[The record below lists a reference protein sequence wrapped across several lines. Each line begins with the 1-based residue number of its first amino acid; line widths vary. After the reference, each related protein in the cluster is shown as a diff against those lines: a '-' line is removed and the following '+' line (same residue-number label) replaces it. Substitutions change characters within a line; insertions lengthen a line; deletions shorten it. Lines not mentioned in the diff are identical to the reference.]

1 MKITRAQVTE
11 NRARILSAA
20 ARMFRERGFDA
31 VTVAEVMNDAGLT
44 HGAFY
49 GHFKSKEDL
58 IAQAFSHA
66 LAPTEDPDTNAPPPS
81 LKDLATAY
89 LSPGHRDNPGC
100 GCAFAALGTEAT
112 RSSAESRAVLT
123 EAIRRK
129 IDELSLTAPGKS
141 KAARRRVAIGTWSA
155 MVGALVIA
163 RVTDDPALSD
173 ELLAETRAWLG
184 V

>member
-1 MKITRAQVTE
+1 MKITRAQVME
-11 NRARILSAA
+11 NRARILDAA
-20 ARMFRERGFDA
+20 SRMFRERGFDA

-66 LAPTEDPDTNAPPPS
+66 LAPVANPDTTALPS
-81 LKDLATAY
+81 LKDLAAVY
-89 LSPGHRDNPGC
+89 LSPAHRDNPGC

-112 RSSAESRAVLT
+112 RSSAESRQVLT

-129 IDELSLTAPGKS
+129 IDELSLTAPGES
-141 KAARRRVAIGTWSA
+141 KAARRQAAIGTWSA

>member
-1 MKITRAQVTE
+1 
-11 NRARILSAA
+11 
-20 ARMFRERGFDA
+20 
-31 VTVAEVMNDAGLT
+31 
-44 HGAFY
+44 
-49 GHFKSKEDL
+49 
-58 IAQAFSHA
+58 
-66 LAPTEDPDTNAPPPS
+66 
-81 LKDLATAY
+81 
-89 LSPGHRDNPGC
+89 
-100 GCAFAALGTEAT
+100 
-112 RSSAESRAVLT
+112 LT